1 MGENNQEEFEKLEA
15 NINNIE
21 NLVVGTRE
29 QTQKQID
36 TQKIELITDINNVK
50 DTLENSLK
58 KNLTSF
64 VRKYRRPY

>member
-1 MGENNQEEFEKLEA
+1 M
-15 NINNIE
+15 
-21 NLVVGTRE
+21 VGTRE

-64 VRKYRRPY
+64 CEEIQTAILNKR